1 MRVSAWPFYYGWI
14 VLAAAAVSEL
24 LAQGAAAYSAG
35 LFVLPLQAEFHLSRA
50 NANSPVLILFLGAA
64 LFAPFVGRLLDH
76 LPVRVSVPAGAVL
89 FGGAL
94 ACIALAPSLWMMA
107 LLLLIPVA
115 IGFMLVGSLTTAML
129 AVRWFVRHR
138 GLGLG
143 IAAIATSGGG
153 LVVTPLLARAI
164 AAHGWRWAL
173 FHEAIIITA
182 IIATLALCF
191 LRDNPAAAG
200 LSGHAELQGGSA
212 PTAVHPPWRE
222 IVTRCAFWL
231 PTLGI
236 GLISGVSQALVVTLV
251 PYGVSLGL
259 SAVAAASFIAAFA
272 AAAALT
278 KVAAGFLAD
287 RLPLRWLM
295 IAALLFMLLS
305 QLTLA
310 MTAGRTPLLAASVLA
325 GMALGCALPVS
336 AGQIAQAFGSAAFG
350 TVMGWTYLVIGLS
363 AIAATRFIGAV
374 YDATHG
380 YAAAFL
386 TFLALGAMVLA
397 ATLAMGRRLA

>member
-1 MRVSAWPFYYGWI
+1 MRASAMPFYYGWI
-14 VLAAAAVSEL
+14 LLAAAALSEL

-50 NANSPVLILFLGAA
+50 DANSPVLILFLGAA
-64 LFAPFVGRLLDH
+64 LFAPFTGRLLDH
-76 LPVRVSVPAGAVL
+76 CPVRLSVPVGAVL

-94 ACIALAPSLWMMA
+94 ASIALVSSLWVMV
-107 LLLLIPVA
+107 LLLLIPAA

-138 GLGLG
+138 GLALG

-153 LVVTPLLARAI
+153 LIVTPVLARAI

-173 FHEAIIITA
+173 FHEGIVMTA
-182 IIATLALCF
+182 IIAILAVCF
-191 LRDNPAAAG
+191 LRDTPAAVG
-200 LSGHAELQGGSA
+200 LSEHVELQGGSV
-212 PTAVHPPWRE
+212 PTTVHPPWHQ
-222 IVTRCAFWL
+222 ILTRRVFWL

-236 GLISGVSQALVVTLV
+236 ALISGTSQALVVTLV

-259 SAVAAASFIAAFA
+259 SAVAASSFIAVFA

-278 KVAAGFLAD
+278 KVAAGILAD

-295 IAALLFMLLS
+295 VAALLFMLAS

-310 MTAGRTPLLAASVLA
+310 VAAGRPPLLAASALA
-325 GMALGCALPVS
+325 GVAMGCALPVS
-336 AGQIAQAFGSAAFG
+336 AGQIAQAFGAQAFG
-350 TVMGWTYLVIGLS
+350 TVMGWTYLVIGL
-363 AIAATRFIGAV
+363 AVIAATRFIGAV
-374 YDATHG
+374 FDTTHG
-380 YAAAFL
+380 YGAAFI
-386 TFLALGAMVLA
+386 TFLVLAGTVFA
-397 ATLAMGRRLA
+397 ATLLLGRRTA